1 MKENEETWTTGS
13 SESYTLNKADRLTE
27 EGLGYTLNMMY
38 TLYYEM
44 SDSDIPSVSFPEQTD
59 PEQAI

>member
-1 MKENEETWTTGS
+1 MEENEETWTASS
-13 SESYTLNKADRLTE
+13 SEPYTLHKADRLSE

-44 SDSDIPSVSFPEQTD
+44 SDTDVPSLSFPDESD
-59 PEQAI
+59 PEQAT